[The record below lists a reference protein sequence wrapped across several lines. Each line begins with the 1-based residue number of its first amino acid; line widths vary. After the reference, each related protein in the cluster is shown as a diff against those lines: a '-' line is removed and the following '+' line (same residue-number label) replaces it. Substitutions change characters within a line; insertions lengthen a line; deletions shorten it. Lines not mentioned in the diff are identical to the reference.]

1 MGITKTINESNRIP
15 VIKDHILTLIVFLL
29 FLTHGFGQDNTSGI
43 TRSNIV
49 EQYNGKPVYIHF
61 VKPGQT
67 LYAISKAYGV
77 TPEEIRLINTQLI
90 DDNLKPNQIIKIPF
104 AGIGIGDKSEQAASD
119 ASAKYVYHTVLPKE
133 TLYSLAREY
142 RTTVDEIKELNP
154 ILNEQGLQV
163 GQELKLPASD
173 AVHEGS
179 MFSGSTTPWQHA
191 EQDTTKEYIEYRVQP
206 KETLFGLSR
215 HYHVAI
221 DELISLNPEL
231 VNGLKA
237 GQIIMIPDYR
247 AHYRNYVTAGKDTL
261 VYYIVRKT
269 KKNQLPLSVAH
280 EYGVSL
286 DELYLLN
293 PELDDLIARRE
304 PVKIPVRDTAAYP
317 DVEAG
322 TLYITTYKPPAPEE
336 TATGEPREC
345 DAFVYRGEIYNI
357 ALMIPFYL
365 EDMDEISG
373 TDTTAGEV
381 GADFKPFKF
390 IQFYEG
396 ALLAIDSMARQ
407 GLHAKIY
414 VFDVDE
420 TPLKTNKVLA
430 DPMLK
435 KMNLIIGPFF
445 RRSFSRVADFARDH
459 HIKIVNPFTT
469 SDEILDDAPLVFK
482 VQPSWRSQIKLLVE
496 HLLSDYPD
504 ANYIITRQ
512 NAYLQ
517 KSDLDYLKK
526 QLFNGLLQRCYN
538 DSLRVKNYLK
548 DVNYDNDS
556 INGLRNNVS
565 PIRPNIVISLSDDR
579 LFIIKLISNLITMR
593 DYYDITLVG
602 IPQWMTFDL
611 DVAYLM
617 NLNLHLFSDSFVDY
631 TNNDV
636 RDFII
641 KFRQR
646 FRAEPK
652 ANKYAFIGFDVTYF
666 FLSAFRTYGDD
677 FEKCIPY
684 LHIRGLAGDF
694 HFTRQ
699 KGKGFENDYVD
710 IYRLDNYQMIRDN

>member
-1 MGITKTINESNRIP
+1 MIKSHISTLL
-15 VIKDHILTLIVFLL
+15 VILL
-29 FLTHGFGQDNTSGI
+29 CLLHGYGQDNTSGI
-43 TRSNIV
+43 ARSNIV
-49 EQYNGKPVYIHF
+49 EQYNGKTVYIHF

-67 LYAISKAYGV
+67 LYAISRAYGV
-77 TPEEIRLINTQLI
+77 TPEEIRSINTQLI

-104 AGIGIGDKSEQAASD
+104 AGSKPRDKPEQPAAGDRG
-119 ASAKYVYHTVLPKE
+119 KYVYHTVLPKE
-133 TLYSLAREY
+133 TLYGLAREY

-154 ILNEQGLQV
+154 FLNEQGLQV

-191 EQDTTKEYIEYRVQP
+191 EQDTTREYIEHQVQP

-215 HYHVAI
+215 QYHVTI
-221 DELISLNPEL
+221 DELIHLNPGL

-247 AHYRNYVTAGKDTL
+247 TIYRNYVTTGKDTL
-261 VYYIVRKT
+261 VYYIMRKT

-322 TLYITTYKPPAPEE
+322 TLYIATFKPLAREEATTE
-336 TATGEPREC
+336 EPRDC
-345 DAFVYRGEIYNI
+345 DAFVYRGETYNI

-365 EDMDEISG
+365 EDINETTAS
-373 TDTTAGEV
+373 DTTAGEV
-381 GADFKPFKF
+381 SANYRPFKF

-396 ALLAIDSMARQ
+396 VLLAIDSMAQQ
-407 GLHAKIY
+407 GLRAKIY
-414 VFDVDE
+414 VFDIDE
-420 TPLKTNKVLA
+420 TPRKTNKVLA
-430 DPMLK
+430 DPVLK

-445 RRSFSRVADFARDH
+445 RKSFSLVSDFAREH

-469 SDEILDDAPLVFK
+469 SDDILDDAPLVFK
-482 VQPSWRSQIKLLVE
+482 VQPSWHSQIRLLAG
-496 HLLSDYPD
+496 HLLSDYPN
-504 ANYIITRQ
+504 ANYIIMRQ

-517 KSDLDYLKK
+517 KNDLDDLKK
-526 QLFNGLLQRCYN
+526 QLFDGLLERCYN

-548 DVNYDNDS
+548 DVNYGYDS
-556 INGLRNNVS
+556 INALRNNVS
-565 PIRPNIVISLSDDR
+565 PSRQNIVISLSDDR

-602 IPQWMTFDL
+602 VPQWMAFDL

-631 TNNDV
+631 NDNDV
-636 RDFII
+636 KDFII

-646 FRAEPK
+646 FRAEPQ
-652 ANKYAFIGFDVTYF
+652 ADKYAFIGFDVTYF

-677 FEKCIPY
+677 FEKCISY
-684 LHIRGLAGDF
+684 LHIRGLTGDY

-710 IYRLDNYQMIRDN
+710 IYRVDNYQMLRDN